1 MEAIFIAVLVIF
13 VVLVGCFGI
22 SNENK
27 ARDMV
32 NRGEWE

>member
-13 VVLVGCFGI
+13 VVVVGRLGI

-27 ARDMV
+27 AKDMAH
-32 NRGEWE
+32 RGEWE